1 MLWVLIFITYN
12 QDQAHVEKI
21 SIHNEMTSCFHAR
34 EMLSSVVGGKNGYFP
49 TNTQAICL
57 KVEK

>member
-12 QDQAHVEKI
+12 HDQVHVEKI
-21 SIHNEMTSCFHAR
+21 SIHNEMISCFNAR
-34 EMLSSVVGGKNGYFP
+34 EVLLTVVGGENGYFP